1 MPCGQDRHRYVQHGC
16 FLPRLV
22 GRLKIIFKNPNFP
35 SVDCVVSDWGEWGLC
50 SQSCGGG
57 FIISHHQHHNN
68 HDHSHDYLY
77 CEPGLSGR
85 KKDVLVEPKYN
96 GAECPEDLT
105 ETKYCIYEDCPE
117 GMISW
122 NI

>member
-1 MPCGQDRHRYVQHGC
+1 M
-16 FLPRLV
+16 
-22 GRLKIIFKNPNFP
+22 
-35 SVDCVVSDWGEWGLC
+35 SDWGEWGLC

-57 FIISHHQHHNN
+57 FIIIIVTIIIVIMITITVIINVKT
-68 HDHSHDYLY
+68 

-96 GAECPEDLT
+96 GAECPEDLS

-117 GMISW
+117 GMMNW

>member
-1 MPCGQDRHRYVQHGC
+1 MTGANG
-16 FLPRLV
+16 
-22 GRLKIIFKNPNFP
+22 
-35 SVDCVVSDWGEWGLC
+35 VSALNLAEEVSL
-50 SQSCGGG
+50 S
-57 FIISHHQHHNN
+57 FIIN

-117 GMISW
+117 GMMNW

>member
-1 MPCGQDRHRYVQHGC
+1 M
-16 FLPRLV
+16 
-22 GRLKIIFKNPNFP
+22 
-35 SVDCVVSDWGEWGLC
+35 DCEVSDWGEWGLC

-57 FIISHHQHHNN
+57 FFIIHHHHHHHHHNYHYN
-68 HDHSHDYLY
+68 HDQIHNYHYWKKTY
-77 CEPGLSGR
+77 EPGLSGR

-117 GMISW
+117 GMMNW